1 MVRVHADAE
10 THAQDAFFAGRQAGQ
25 NRRARGTQI
34 GLNRSVKRLNNVPVF
49 DEITQMAVL
58 FISDRCFQADRFF
71 GYFQNLANLFQRHGQ
86 FFGQLFR
93 RWFSTDFVQHL
104 TARSHQFVDRFD
116 HVNRDADGTRLI
128 RNGTRDGLANPPC
141 GIC

>member
-1 MVRVHADAE
+1 MFQFPKGFCFNLADPFACDRKLLPDFLQRMVRVHADAE

-58 FISDRCFQADRFF
+58 FIS
-71 GYFQNLANLFQRHGQ
+71 GV
-86 FFGQLFR
+86 
-93 RWFSTDFVQHL
+93 S
-104 TARSHQFVDRFD
+104 
-116 HVNRDADGTRLI
+116 RLI
-128 RNGTRDGLANPPC
+128 GSLAIFRTLRTFSSGMDSFSASSSGVGSRPISCN
-141 GIC
+141 I